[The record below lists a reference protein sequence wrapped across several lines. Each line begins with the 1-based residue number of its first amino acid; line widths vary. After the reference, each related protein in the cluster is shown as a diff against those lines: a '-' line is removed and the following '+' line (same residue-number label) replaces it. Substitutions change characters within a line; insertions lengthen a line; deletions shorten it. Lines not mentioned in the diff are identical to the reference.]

1 MRTALCDLLGIKY
14 PILQGGMAWV
24 ATAELAAAVSNAGGL
39 GIIGAGS
46 MPGEI
51 LRKEIRKCKRL
62 TPKPFGVNIYYL
74 SPSIKEIIDVVVD
87 EKVPVVTTGA
97 GNPGKDL
104 PRFKQQGIKVIPVVS
119 AVALARRL
127 ERSGADAIIAEG
139 MECGGHIGEITTMA
153 LLPQVVSAVNIPVIA
168 AGGIADGRGLAAA
181 LALGA
186 QGIQMGTRFVA
197 STECTVHPKY
207 KEAIVKAKDRST
219 AVTGASFGHPVRVL
233 NNKLAREFKIMEKQG
248 ASQEEME
255 RFGTGRL
262 RAAVQDGDIEYGS
275 LMCGQVAGLIQE
287 ILPVE
292 EIMTQIV
299 AEADNIL
306 YKLGRRAAAGNQK
319 VEDS

>member
-1 MRTALCDLLGIKY
+1 
-14 PILQGGMAWV
+14 
-24 ATAELAAAVSNAGGL
+24 
-39 GIIGAGS
+39 
-46 MPGEI
+46 
-51 LRKEIRKCKRL
+51 
-62 TPKPFGVNIYYL
+62 
-74 SPSIKEIIDVVVD
+74 
-87 EKVPVVTTGA
+87 
-97 GNPGKDL
+97 
-104 PRFKQQGIKVIPVVS
+104 
-119 AVALARRL
+119 
-127 ERSGADAIIAEG
+127 
-139 MECGGHIGEITTMA
+139 MA